1 MIVKW
6 QDIVRK
12 MDKKRMSK
20 RLTHEIVRNYYH
32 AFKSSI
38 DSDADIDIKGIGTF
52 KATWQSKASERA
64 QKAYDKSDN
73 RYYEKMASRRKRM
86 WAFEKFDNY
95 WEEELF

>member
-12 MDKKRMSK
+12 MDKKRISK
-20 RLTHEIVRNYYH
+20 RLTNEIVRNFYH

-38 DSDADIDIKGIGTF
+38 DSDTDIDIKGIGTF

-64 QKAYDKSDN
+64 QKAYNKPAAKYHS
-73 RYYEKMASRRKRM
+73 KMESRRKRM
-86 WAFEKFDNY
+86 WTFEKFDNY
-95 WEEELF
+95 WEEQLF